1 MLDTYIKNRGST
13 KTLIYDNNRNN
24 INEINWDVDYDGEV
38 ANISLDTQNNGKQ
51 KHYDVKLDNEDL
63 ANILNIPSVN
73 LPLEKRLKN
82 DFKNIKNNPNIHKI
96 NFENIKSPMLMPIM
110 QQKKNEQ
117 TIEELLESIQS
128 PQPHKS
134 LHISSPM
141 PNEEFIIPLT
151 INKQSTNKYTLT
163 PKRRNRKIRTH
174 KIHKV
179 YKKHNPNKKT
189 RR

>member
-13 KTLIYDNNRNN
+13 KTLIYDNNRNH

-38 ANISLDTQNNGKQ
+38 ANISLDTQKNGKQ

-63 ANILNIPSVN
+63 ANILNVPSVR
-73 LPLEKRLKN
+73 LPLEKRLKR
-82 DFKNIKNNPNIHKI
+82 DFKNTPNIYQI
-96 NFENIKSPMLMPIM
+96 EFESSPVHH
-110 QQKKNEQ
+110 KKNEQ
-117 TIEELLESIQS
+117 TVEELLESIQS
-128 PQPHKS
+128 HQPHKS

-151 INKQSTNKYTLT
+151 LNNKSIDKYTLT
-163 PKRRNRKIRTH
+163 PKQNHRKKRTH

-179 YKKHNPNKKT
+179 YKKHKSNKKS
-189 RR
+189 RRH